1 MIGSI
6 LHRTIFLEL
15 ARVFVL
21 SLIGIM
27 TILVMGGIIA
37 EATQQGLKP
46 TQVLGAIPLLV
57 PSFLPYT
64 IPATTLFATCVVYG
78 RLAHDNEILAIKAA
92 GVNVMKVVWPGL
104 LLGLTMSG
112 VTMGLY
118 YRLIPLTQHLLRAR
132 ILNDVEEFLYDMLR
146 MDRCIRRPNI
156 PYIMWV
162 RQVQGTRLQD
172 ALFERIDP
180 RTGSYDIIAFAREAE
195 LRVDM
200 ARQRIQVL
208 MRHGQVLKDNRRE
221 DGRDEG
227 LDRLSF
233 DSRTWEVPLPPDLT
247 NEAKP
252 RPRALGC
259 PQLFELRQKL
269 TTEEQALDAR
279 IDNQRGLE
287 SQGQPAPELAHL
299 QNQRRQRAQEIDNV
313 DAELHMRPALALG
326 CLCFVMVGCPVG
338 IWFSR
343 SDFLSAFITCFLPV
357 AFVYYPLLLCCTNE
371 AKQGHG
377 LGLIWIADGL
387 MAIVGLALFRQLLK
401 H

>member
-1 MIGSI
+1 MFRSI
-6 LHRTIFLEL
+6 LHRMVFVEL
-15 ARVFVL
+15 ARVFAL
-21 SLIGIM
+21 SLVGIM

-46 TQVLGAIPLLV
+46 AQVLAAIPLLI

-92 GVNVMKVVWPGL
+92 GINVMKMVWPGL
-104 LLGLTMSG
+104 FLGLLMSG
-112 VTMGLY
+112 ITMGLY

-156 PYIMWV
+156 PYVMWV

-172 ALFERIDP
+172 ALFKRIDP
-180 RTGSYDIIAFAREAE
+180 KTGGYDIIANAREAE

-200 ARQRIQVL
+200 AHQKIQVL
-208 MRHGQVLKDNRRE
+208 MRHGQVLKD
-221 DGRDEG
+221 DG

-233 DSRTWEVPLPPDLT
+233 ESRTWEVPLPPDLT

-252 RPRALGC
+252 KPRAMAC
-259 PQLFELRQKL
+259 DELVVRRQEL
-269 TTEEQALDAR
+269 TAEERALDAR
-279 IDNQRGLE
+279 IDAERRLQ
-287 SQGQPAPELAHL
+287 SQGQRVPDLGHL
-299 QNQRRQRAQEIDNV
+299 LSQRHQREQEIYNV

-343 SDFLSAFITCFLPV
+343 SDYLSAFITCFLPV
-357 AFVYYPLLLCCTNE
+357 AFIYYPVLLCCTNQ
-371 AKQGHG
+371 AKQGNG
-377 LGLIWIADGL
+377 MPLIWVANGL
-387 MAIVGLALFRQLLK
+387 MALTGLVLFRFLLK